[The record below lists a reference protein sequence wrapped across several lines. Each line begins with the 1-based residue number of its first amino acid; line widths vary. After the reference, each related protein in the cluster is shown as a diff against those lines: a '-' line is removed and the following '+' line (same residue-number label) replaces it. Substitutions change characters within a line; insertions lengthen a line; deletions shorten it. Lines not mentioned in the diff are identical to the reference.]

1 MFTSAVIAVLCAIRF
16 GQRRSPTEISLF
28 IRAAA
33 RSVFEDAE
41 LGTTKL
47 DSLKPQ

>member
-1 MFTSAVIAVLCAIRF
+1 VFTSAVIAVLCAIRF

-33 RSVFEDAE
+33 RSVC
-41 LGTTKL
+41 
-47 DSLKPQ
+47 LKTPRAGDD